1 MAKVWVRVKEG
12 ASEAYLAS
20 QDNIYDSSSYR
31 QRIADGLKL
40 MEGHKFLVEPEYK
53 DTDLIAY
60 IASPNFK
67 LLPQDVEPC

>member
-1 MAKVWVRVKEG
+1 MEKVWVKVKEG

-20 QDNIYDSSSYR
+20 QDNIHDSSSYR
-31 QRIADGLKL
+31 RDIADTLKR
-40 MEGHKFLVEPEYK
+40 MEGHKLLVEPEYK

-60 IASPNFK
+60 LVSPKFK